1 MLLTKFRKMIKK
13 ILLIAVLFP
22 TLCLSQNF
30 NVPDANFEQ
39 VLIDLGIDT
48 TSATDQIDG
57 VVNLSI
63 AVTGTKKL
71 DLWNKRISDLTGI
84 ENFTSLEWLEADFNN
99 LTEINLSNN
108 TNLERLIIDYNNLT
122 SLDLSGLNKLN
133 RLNCQNNQLTSLNL
147 PINSSLDFLECGANK
162 LTTLDLSNSNLLT
175 TLNCGNNLLTTL
187 NVNSCPLLKDLD
199 AGESPIEL
207 LILDKCTVLEKLACR
222 DCNLENLDLSSNP
235 NLQTVNLQSNVFFK
249 TLNLKNGN
257 LSAIT
262 SLNVTFC
269 PYLTCIEVDDVT
281 VATNQ
286 YFTYAIDSHISFNT
300 DCPLEQETV
309 NIPDANFEQHL
320 IDIGIDID
328 GIINGEILKAYAED
342 ITNLSMADKN
352 ISSLSGIEEFTSLRT
367 LRAHQNNLTSVDLSN
382 NLELTTLILA
392 LNQLTSIDLS
402 NNIKLEEVMLQTN
415 NLVSINIKN
424 GTNTL
429 IDTASDFIIDDNP
442 NLTCV
447 IVDDINYSTSTW
459 TTKDIQTEYN
469 VTCSSTNII
478 NIPDSNFE
486 QALID
491 ENIDSDGVINEMVLA
506 SDIETITFLDVNSK
520 NISDLTGIEGFTA
533 LETLFVH
540 NNNLETVDVSANTK
554 LTGLVLAINN
564 LSSINISQN
573 TNLVSLSLN
582 ENNISSIDLSA
593 NTNLTQVYID
603 DNQLTTIDLSQL
615 DKLEELSVA
624 NNNLARLEINKN
636 NELRI
641 LNCSLNQITAL
652 NTLSNVNLENLNCE
666 RNNIEYL
673 DLSQNSSLTQVA
685 CNDNALIG
693 LNIKNGAN
701 TSITNSN
708 FSAFANPQLTCV
720 EVDDINYSN
729 TNWAQIDMQTNYS
742 LSCIPV
748 NDNCSYTTPIILGQD
763 TPGNTSSATGSSNN
777 PNCLQSGLT
786 AFDIWYSFPAPSS
799 GSITMTISAGTLVGK
814 VALYGSCEDVQPLYC
829 AVNELVVNG
838 LIPNK
843 TYYLQV
849 WLEFSVSGKANTTS
863 KSLNESGEFVINV
876 QDSSVLSTTDVQE
889 SKFDFSVYPNPAQDF
904 ITIKSRNTISS
915 IEVFTLSGQKL
926 LHEKT
931 TSNNTTTI
939 DVKSFNSGLY
949 LLKINSETKSY
960 TKKLVI
966 K

>member
-1 MLLTKFRKMIKK
+1 MLLTKFKKMIKK
-13 ILLIAVLFP
+13 ILLIAILFP

-30 NVPDANFEQ
+30 SVPDANFEQ
-39 VLIDLGIDT
+39 ALIDLGIDT
-48 TSATDQIDG
+48 TSATDQTDG

-71 DLWNKRISDLTGI
+71 DLWNKGISDLTGI
-84 ENFTSLEWLEADFNN
+84 ENFTSLEWLEVDFNN

-147 PINSSLDFLECGANK
+147 PINSSLDFLECAANK
-162 LTTLDLSNSNLLT
+162 LTTLNLSNSNLLT
-175 TLNCGNNLLTTL
+175 TLICGNNLLTTL
-187 NVNSCPLLKDLD
+187 NVNSCTLLNDLE
-199 AGESPIEL
+199 AEGSPIEL
-207 LILDKCTVLEKLACR
+207 LILDQCTVIEKLECR
-222 DCNLENLDLSSNP
+222 DCNLDSLDLSNNP
-235 NLQTVNLQSNVFFK
+235 NLQRVNLQSNDFLK

-269 PYLTCIEVDDVT
+269 PYLTCIAVDDVT
-281 VATNQ
+281 AATNQ
-286 YFTYAIDSHISFNT
+286 SFSYAIGSQISFNT

-342 ITNLSMADKN
+342 VTNLSMANKN
-352 ISSLSGIEEFTSLRT
+352 ISSLSGIEEFTSLKT

-382 NLELTTLILA
+382 NLELATLILA
-392 LNQLTSIDLS
+392 LNQLTKIDLS
-402 NNIKLEEVMLQTN
+402 SNTKLEEVILQTN
-415 NLVSINIKN
+415 KLADLNIKN
-424 GTNTL
+424 GANTL
-429 IDTASDFIIDDNP
+429 LDSASDFIIDDNP

-447 IVDDINYSTSTW
+447 AVDDVSFSNTTW
-459 TTKDIQTEYN
+459 LTKDDQTIYSL
-469 VTCSSTNII
+469 TCSVSNTVNIT
-478 NIPDSNFE
+478 DSNFE

-491 ENIDSDGVINEMVLA
+491 QNIDSDGIVNGLVLK
-506 SDIETITFLDVNSK
+506 SDIETITFLDVNNE
-520 NISDLTGIEGFTA
+520 NISNLTGIEGFTA
-533 LETLFVH
+533 LETLFAH
-540 NNNLETVDVSANTK
+540 NNT
-554 LTGLVLAINN
+554 LTSID
-564 LSSINISQN
+564 LSGN

-582 ENNISSIDLSA
+582 DNLFTEIDVSVL
-593 NTNLTQVYID
+593 NL
-603 DNQLTTIDLSQL
+603 
-615 DKLEELSVA
+615 LEELFIA
-624 NNNLARLEINKN
+624 NNNVTELQINKN

-763 TPGNTSSATGSSNN
+763 TPGNTSSATGSGNN

-931 TSNNTTTI
+931 TSNNTTII